1 MDRTLLGTLLLCFFF
16 TIRHLLKHIMCMMLS
31 CDPTQATCF
40 AHVAE
45 ISKAT
50 HFTQS
55 PPLSK
60 VYAFAVSLYS
70 YQPSSYDKRVT
81 SQHLSSHRK
90 TIFLYCLST
99 LLLPFYPLSSDQ
111 LITKLYSRFAK
122 PGRHFLVET
131 DDSKEDKQDRLDGD
145 DSE

>member
-1 MDRTLLGTLLLCFFF
+1 MRPASRYNDHIEVMTDTQTHRHTDSKSTYRLGPSGRMGRVKTNNFAFFILPRRKGCLMDRTLLGTLLLCFFF
-16 TIRHLLKHIMCMMLS
+16 TIRHLRKHITCMLLS

-60 VYAFAVSLYS
+60 VYPFAVSLYS

-81 SQHLSSHRK
+81 S
-90 TIFLYCLST
+90 
-99 LLLPFYPLSSDQ
+99 
-111 LITKLYSRFAK
+111 
-122 PGRHFLVET
+122 
-131 DDSKEDKQDRLDGD
+131 
-145 DSE
+145 